1 MTAFTSPVGRFV
13 QGSLFELQTKDHQ
26 TGAPLTV
33 KTGPNAGQP
42 ASRAFFA
49 VAYAKTDP
57 LFMPFYQQ
65 MQAEA
70 KAAFPQFFDAAGN
83 CTHPNFAWK
92 LMDGD
97 GVDQNGK
104 KNSEKEGFAGHWVL
118 KFGGSYLPRVFYM
131 GRAKPED
138 QIKQAELAPRGWY
151 IRVIGSMKGNAPS
164 NKPGLYLN
172 PDIVEVC
179 GTGDLIVS
187 GPDAAELLAQAPA
200 VALPAGAGALPG
212 LPAAGLPG
220 LPGSAPAPA
229 AALPGLPPAMAA
241 PGSAGALPG
250 MPAVAG
256 VPAALPAVAVS
267 PAALPGLPVLPNH
280 GAVAAV
286 LATPPA
292 PVYQMSAAAAAQ
304 GLTREAL
311 NAQGHTDEVLIAN
324 GYMVRVG

>member
-13 QGSLFELQTKDHQ
+13 QGSLFELQTKDNQ

-42 ASRAFFA
+42 ASRGFFA
-49 VAYAKTDP
+49 VAYAKDDP
-57 LFMPFYQQ
+57 LFMPFYAQ

-70 KAAFPQFFDAAGN
+70 KAAFPNFFDAAGN
-83 CTHPNFAWK
+83 CTHPNFSWK

-118 KFGGSYLPRVFYM
+118 KFGGSYLPRVFYV
-131 GRAKPED
+131 GRARPED
-138 QIKQAELAPRGWY
+138 QIKDPNLAPRGY
-151 IRVIGSMKGNAPS
+151 FIRVIGSMKGNAPS

-179 GTGDLIVS
+179 GSGPVIVS

-200 VALPAGAGALPG
+200 MVLPAGAGALPG
-212 LPAAGLPG
+212 LPAVGAAPSLPG
-220 LPGSAPAPA
+220 MPAVAAVATLPAPM
-229 AALPGLPPAMAA
+229 ALPGV
-241 PGSAGALPG
+241 AGALPG
-250 MPAVAG
+250 MPAVAA
-256 VPAALPAVAVS
+256 VLPAVAVA

-280 GAVAAV
+280 AVVAAV
-286 LATPPA
+286 LAA
-292 PVYQMSAAAAAQ
+292 PVYQMSAEATAA
-304 GLTREAL
+304 GYTREAL
-311 NAQGHTDEVLIAN
+311 NAQGHTDEVLLAN
-324 GYMVRVG
+324 GYMVKVG

>member
-13 QGSLFELQTKDHQ
+13 QGSLFELQTKDS
-26 TGAPLTV
+26 TGAPLIV

-49 VAYAKTDP
+49 VAYRKDDP

-70 KAAFPQFFDAAGN
+70 KAAFPNFFDAAGN

-104 KNSEKEGFAGHWVL
+104 KNSEKEGFAGHWVI

-131 GRAKPED
+131 GRARPED
-138 QIKQAELAPRGWY
+138 QIKDQNLAPRGWY

-164 NKPGLYLN
+164 NKPGLYMN

-187 GPDAAELLAQAPA
+187 GPDAQELLSQAPA

-212 LPAAGLPG
+212 LPAAGAPGALPG
-220 LPGSAPAPA
+220 MPGAPAVA
-229 AALPGLPPAMAA
+229 VSLPGLPPAVA
-241 PGSAGALPG
+241 PAGSAGALPG
-250 MPAVAG
+250 MPGAPAVAPP
-256 VPAALPAVAVS
+256 PAALPGAPAV
-267 PAALPGLPVLPNH
+267 ALPGLPVLPNH

-286 LATPPA
+286 LATP
-292 PVYQMSAAAAAQ
+292 VYQMSASAAAA
-304 GLTREAL
+304 GYTREML
-311 NAQGHTDEVLIAN
+311 NAQGHTDEVLLAN
-324 GYMVRVG
+324 GYMVRVS

>member
-13 QGSLFELQTKDHQ
+13 QGSLFELQTKDQQ

-42 ASRAFFA
+42 ASRMFFA
-49 VAYAKTDP
+49 VAYRKDDP
-57 LFMPFYQQ
+57 QFMPFYQQ

-70 KAAFPQFFDAAGN
+70 KAAFPNFFDAAGN

-97 GVDQNGK
+97 GTDQNGK
-104 KNSEKEGFAGHWVL
+104 KNSEKEGFAGHWVI

-131 GRAKPED
+131 GRARPED
-138 QIKQAELAPRGWY
+138 QIKDPNLAPRGWY

-179 GTGDLIVS
+179 GTGDIIVS
-187 GPDAAELLAQAPA
+187 GPDAQELLAQAPA

-212 LPAAGLPG
+212 LPAAGAPGALPG
-220 LPGSAPAPA
+220 LPGAPA
-229 AALPGLPPAMAA
+229 AA
-241 PGSAGALPG
+241 ALPG
-250 MPAVAG
+250 MPA
-256 VPAALPAVAVS
+256 PQAA

-280 GAVAAV
+280 AAVAQV
-286 LATPPA
+286 LAT
-292 PVYQMSAAAAAQ
+292 PVYQMSAAAVAA

-311 NAQGHTDEVLIAN
+311 NAQGHTDEVLVAN
-324 GYMVRVG
+324 GYMTRVS

>member
-13 QGSLFELQTKDHQ
+13 QGSLFELQTKDNQ

-42 ASRAFFA
+42 ASRGFFA
-49 VAYAKTDP
+49 VAYAKDDP
-57 LFMPFYQQ
+57 LFMPFYAQ

-70 KAAFPQFFDAAGN
+70 KAAFPNFFDAAGN
-83 CTHPNFAWK
+83 CTHPNFSWK

-118 KFGGSYLPRVFYM
+118 KFGGSYLPRVFYV
-131 GRAKPED
+131 GRARPED
-138 QIKQAELAPRGWY
+138 QIKDPNLAPRGY
-151 IRVIGSMKGNAPS
+151 FIRVIGSMKGNAPS

-179 GTGDLIVS
+179 GSGPVIVS

-200 VALPAGAGALPG
+200 MVLPAGAGALPG
-212 LPAAGLPG
+212 LPAVGAAPALPG
-220 LPGSAPAPA
+220 MPAVAVAPAPM
-229 AALPGLPPAMAA
+229 AL

-250 MPAVAG
+250 MPAVAAPLP
-256 VPAALPAVAVS
+256 VVAPALPAVAVAA
-267 PAALPGLPVLPNH
+267 PALPGLPTLPNH
-280 GAVAAV
+280 ALVATV
-286 LATPPA
+286 LAT
-292 PVYQMSAAAAAQ
+292 PVYQMSAEAAAA
-304 GLTREAL
+304 GFTREAL
-311 NAQGHTDEVLIAN
+311 NAQGHTDEVLLAN
-324 GYMVRVG
+324 GYMTRVA

>member
-13 QGSLFELQTKDHQ
+13 QGSLFELQTKDNS

-42 ASRAFFA
+42 ASRSFLA

-57 LFMPFYQQ
+57 LFVPFYQQ
-65 MQAEA
+65 MVAEA
-70 KAAFPQFFDAAGN
+70 RAAFPNFFDTQGN

-104 KNSEKEGFAGHWVL
+104 KNSEKEGFAGHWVI
-118 KFGGSYLPRVFYM
+118 KFGGSFLPRVFYM
-131 GRAKPED
+131 GRARPED
-138 QIKQAELAPRGWY
+138 QIKDPNLAPRGY
-151 IRVIGSMKGNAPS
+151 FVRVIGSMKGNAPS

-200 VALPAGAGALPG
+200 VVLPAGAGALPG
-212 LPAAGLPG
+212 LPAAGAAPALPG
-220 LPGSAPAPA
+220 MPAVAVAPAPM
-229 AALPGLPPAMAA
+229 AL

-250 MPAVAG
+250 MPAVA
-256 VPAALPAVAVS
+256 A
-267 PAALPGLPVLPNH
+267 PAALPGLPTLPNH
-280 GAVAAV
+280 ALVASV
-286 LATPPA
+286 LTAA
-292 PVYQMSAAAAAQ
+292 PVYQMTAAAAAA
-304 GLTREAL
+304 GHTRESL
-311 NAQGHTDEVLIAN
+311 NAQGHTDEVLLAN
-324 GYMVRVG
+324 GYMIKIG

>member
-13 QGSLFELQTKDHQ
+13 QGSLFELQTKDNQ

-42 ASRAFFA
+42 ATRGFFA
-49 VAYAKTDP
+49 VAYKKDDP
-57 LFMPFYQQ
+57 LFAPFYAQ
-65 MQAEA
+65 MVAEA

-83 CTHPNFAWK
+83 CTHPNFSWK

-131 GRAKPED
+131 GRARPED
-138 QIKQAELAPRGWY
+138 QIKDPNLAPRGWF

-179 GTGDLIVS
+179 GTGDIIVS
-187 GPDAAELLAQAPA
+187 GPDPQELLAQAGA

-212 LPAAGLPG
+212 LPAVGALPGTPAATPG
-220 LPGSAPAPA
+220 LPAPMATPGSAGTLPGMPAPA
-229 AALPGLPPAMAA
+229 AAP
-241 PGSAGALPG
+241 
-250 MPAVAG
+250 
-256 VPAALPAVAVS
+256 ALPAVATAA
-267 PAALPGLPVLPNH
+267 PALPGLPTLPNH
-280 GAVAAV
+280 ALVATV
-286 LATPPA
+286 LAA
-292 PVYQMSAAAAAQ
+292 PVYQMSAAATAA
-304 GLTREAL
+304 GYTREAL
-311 NAQGHTDEVLIAN
+311 NAQGHTDESLLAN
-324 GYMVRVG
+324 GYMVKVG